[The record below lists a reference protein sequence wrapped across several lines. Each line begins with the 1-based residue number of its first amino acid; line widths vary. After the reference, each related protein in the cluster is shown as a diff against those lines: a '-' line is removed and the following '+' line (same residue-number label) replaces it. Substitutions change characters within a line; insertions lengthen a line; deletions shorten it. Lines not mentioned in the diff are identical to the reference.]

1 MEDTVWK
8 KEKGELYGLTELK
21 FKCIWRLL
29 PDESADISTDGLHYE
44 VQVAVR

>member
-8 KEKGELYGLTELK
+8 KEKRELYRLIELK

-29 PDESADISTDGLHYE
+29 PDESADVSTAGLHYE
-44 VQVAVR
+44 VQEAVR